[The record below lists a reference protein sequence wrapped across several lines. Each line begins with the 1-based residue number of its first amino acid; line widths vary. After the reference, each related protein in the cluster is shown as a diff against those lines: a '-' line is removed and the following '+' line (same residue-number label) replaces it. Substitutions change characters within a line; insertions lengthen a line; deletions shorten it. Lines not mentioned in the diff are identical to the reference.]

1 MEALLHIMNERM
13 AVVQPHVAY
22 IMQYL
27 INETKEYL
35 MNETMAAST
44 DDLPQAEDLWNI
56 MRIEFL
62 FKSFVLGKIF
72 SLG

>member
-1 MEALLHIMNERM
+1 MNERM

-44 DDLPQAEDLWNI
+44 DDLPQAEDL
-56 MRIEFL
+56 
-62 FKSFVLGKIF
+62 
-72 SLG
+72 